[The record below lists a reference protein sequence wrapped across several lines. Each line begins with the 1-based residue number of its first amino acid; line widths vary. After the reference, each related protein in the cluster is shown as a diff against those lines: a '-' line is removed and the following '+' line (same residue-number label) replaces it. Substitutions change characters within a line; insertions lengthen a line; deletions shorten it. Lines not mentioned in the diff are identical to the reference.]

1 MLHELGVSGIEMRVL
16 WGRFG
21 GAVVAPQIL
30 FYLGLRQGTLVG
42 AVVAAGSWTA
52 GLLVYELRRR
62 RILGP
67 LVLYG
72 LIFTVLQ
79 GVVALVA
86 RSPAVYVGGGVVENL
101 LDGLG
106 LLGSIAVC
114 RPLLV
119 VLVGSAIRGRAVL
132 TLPMRAAL
140 ERLTLLWALAL
151 LARSVG
157 LYGAL
162 THLPMGPFLLVNTLA
177 GWPLNGVGVLLSVA
191 YVRARLHLAPRV
203 RRLAARCAMS

>member
-1 MLHELGVSGIEMRVL
+1 M
-16 WGRFG
+16 
-21 GAVVAPQIL
+21 
-30 FYLGLRQGTLVG
+30 
-42 AVVAAGSWTA
+42 
-52 GLLVYELRRR
+52 
-62 RILGP
+62 
-67 LVLYG
+67 
-72 LIFTVLQ
+72 
-79 GVVALVA
+79 
-86 RSPAVYVGGGVVENL
+86 VENL

-162 THLPMGPFLLVNTLA
+162 TYLPMGPFLLVNTLA

-191 YVRARLHLAPRV
+191 YVRAQLHLAPRV
-203 RRLAARCAMS
+203 RRSAARCAMSWARRSTASG